1 MKKFIYSILT
11 ISISLSAFAQE
22 AADKKVQAG
31 LVVGSGLAIQKMGTK
46 NLANDGGY
54 DLTVGAN
61 VNFSLSET
69 IGFCTGL
76 EFDFETLKYTD
87 RSANEDKVYYYFN
100 DTEIL
105 RSQKVDLTSTSTEL
119 FQLTERKQKV
129 VYLTIP
135 TMLTFRTK
143 FFGYF
148 RYFGKFGL
156 RNSFLL
162 KSHVNDAGY
171 TLAGND
177 FLGAMTAK
185 TNDNMIIKNETVFF
199 KSAFGLCGGAEWN
212 FSGSTSL
219 VAELGYYY
227 GFTQL
232 YWKNDGTVDQVDRKT
247 TLFSSGVNNGTG
259 NDVHFSNRATQSQVM
274 LKISILF

>member
-1 MKKFIYSILT
+1 MKKIIYSILVLGISCST
-11 ISISLSAFAQE
+11 IAQE
-22 AADKKVQAG
+22 AAEKKTQAG
-31 LVVGSGLAIQKMGTK
+31 LVVGSGLAFQKTGEK
-46 NLANDGGY
+46 YLSDNGGH

-61 VNFSLSET
+61 VNFSFTET

-76 EFDFETLKYTD
+76 EFDFETLKYKVPGKTG
-87 RSANEDKVYYYFN
+87 SNVYYYFN

-105 RSQKVDLTSTSTEL
+105 QNANLAPLNATTQL
-119 FQLTERKQKV
+119 FQLQERTQKV

-143 FFGYF
+143 FFGYM

-162 KSHVNDAGY
+162 TNKSTDNGFLL
-171 TLAGND
+171 TD
-177 FLGAMTAK
+177 FGSSMVPLENKEMRS
-185 TNDNMIIKNETVFF
+185 KNEMIFF

-219 VAELGYYY
+219 VAEIGYYF
-227 GFTQL
+227 GFIPL
-232 YWKNDGTVDQVDRKT
+232 YRDKEGKT
-247 TLFSSGVNNGTG
+247 FLFTSSYDNGFPADT
-259 NDVHFSNRATQSQVM
+259 NFSNDASQSQLM
-274 LKISILF
+274 LKVSILF

>member
-1 MKKFIYSILT
+1 MKKIIYSILVLGISCST
-11 ISISLSAFAQE
+11 IAQE
-22 AADKKVQAG
+22 AAEKKTQAG
-31 LVVGSGLAIQKMGTK
+31 LVVGSGLAFQKMGTK
-46 NLANDGGY
+46 YLSNNGGN

-61 VNFSLSET
+61 VNFSLTET

-76 EFDFETLKYTD
+76 EFDFETLKYKAPGQMG
-87 RSANEDKVYYYFN
+87 SNVYYYFN

-105 RSQKVDLTSTSTEL
+105 QSRNVDLSNPTTQL
-119 FQLTERKQKV
+119 FQLEERKQKV

-143 FFGYF
+143 FFGYM

-162 KSHVNDAGY
+162 TSKSSDKGYLLTDIATPSTMVPLDNNDMK
-171 TLAGND
+171 L
-177 FLGAMTAK
+177 
-185 TNDNMIIKNETVFF
+185 KNEMVFF

-219 VAELGYYY
+219 VAEIGYYY

-232 YWKNDGTVDQVDRKT
+232 YWNQDGTKPVEELKT
-247 TLFSSGVNNGTG
+247 SLFSSGLNNGLDS
-259 NDVHFSNRATQSQVM
+259 DVNFSNRATQSQLM
-274 LKISILF
+274 LKVSILF